1 MLLFASTARA
11 ISAFGPSARQPQSLT
26 LLCCL
31 ERTQDAPWENFIWAY
46 NSAVDNGSTVALY
59 YDANVWGKPDG
70 VEIIEYPPGNAV
82 KNCTEIPGTPQR
94 CFE

>member
-1 MLLFASTARA
+1 MD
-11 ISAFGPSARQPQSLT
+11 SAPPPSHNSVIFYNHTVQPDQR
-26 LLCCL
+26 
-31 ERTQDAPWENFIWAY
+31 EDFIWAY

-70 VEIIEYPPGNAV
+70 VEIIEYPPGTAV